1 MRVLK
6 ISNAKIVNE
15 GTIEQKDILIE
26 GNRIAKIESDMEV
39 SETTEVFDASGKYIL
54 PGLIDDQVH
63 FREPGLTHK
72 ATIETESK
80 AALAGGITS
89 FLEMP
94 NTSPQTTTLEQWE
107 AKNERAA
114 QTSYANYG
122 FMFGGTND
130 NLDQILTLDNKRVP
144 ALKLF
149 LGSSTGNMLVDD
161 PEVLKKIFRNTDL
174 VIAVHCEDETTIR
187 ENLKAAQAKY
197 GDAIPIEQ
205 HPIIR
210 SEQACYLSSSKAIE
224 LAKETG
230 ARLHVFH
237 LSTAKELSLF
247 RNDIPLSEKKITA
260 EVCVHHLWFNDSD
273 YKEKGTH
280 IKWNP
285 ARVYDFIQS

>member
-1 MRVLK
+1 MRALK

-26 GNRIAKIESDMEV
+26 GNRIAKIGSDMEV

-122 FMFGGTND
+122 
-130 NLDQILTLDNKRVP
+130 
-144 ALKLF
+144 
-149 LGSSTGNMLVDD
+149 
-161 PEVLKKIFRNTDL
+161 
-174 VIAVHCEDETTIR
+174 
-187 ENLKAAQAKY
+187 
-197 GDAIPIEQ
+197 
-205 HPIIR
+205 
-210 SEQACYLSSSKAIE
+210 
-224 LAKETG
+224 
-230 ARLHVFH
+230 
-237 LSTAKELSLF
+237 LSL
-247 RNDIPLSEKKITA
+247 I
-260 EVCVHHLWFNDSD
+260 
-273 YKEKGTH
+273 H
-280 IKWNP
+280 I
-285 ARVYDFIQS
+285 

>member
-161 PEVLKKIFRNTDL
+161 PEVIKKIFRNTDL

-197 GDAIPIEQ
+197 GDAIPRTTS
-205 HPIIR
+205 HY
-210 SEQACYLSSSKAIE
+210 SE
-224 LAKETG
+224 
-230 ARLHVFH
+230 
-237 LSTAKELSLF
+237 
-247 RNDIPLSEKKITA
+247 
-260 EVCVHHLWFNDSD
+260 
-273 YKEKGTH
+273 
-280 IKWNP
+280 
-285 ARVYDFIQS
+285 